1 MQSQTIPGDAARPRI
16 NPFSKGEISLQP
28 TLSQE
33 WAEASA
39 ALQVSQG
46 NSGLGERGTGSST
59 RVLFI
64 KLPAPGVGL
73 LTLPSGD
80 CHCHLLTDAQSLA
93 ANDVF

>member
-1 MQSQTIPGDAARPRI
+1 M
-16 NPFSKGEISLQP
+16 SLTGKP
-28 TLSQE
+28 H
-33 WAEASA
+33 
-39 ALQVSQG
+39 SQG
-46 NSGLGERGTGSST
+46 SARSGGRPLLLSRFLRETQDSVRGTGSST

-93 ANDVF
+93 ANDVL